1 MLRFL
6 SHRRPPSSVEFPAD
20 PAVLRP
26 FAPLNKTV
34 RISAPKCT
42 LNPRPSHDT
51 EPLHPRKHRLPVST
65 YLPTIPIHSLTL
77 IQFP

>member
-6 SHRRPPSSVEFPAD
+6 SHRRLPSSVEFPAD

-42 LNPRPSHDT
+42 LNPRPSHHT
-51 EPLHPRKHRLPVST
+51 QPVHPRNIVCH
-65 YLPTIPIHSLTL
+65 LPTIPIHSLTL

>member
-6 SHRRPPSSVEFPAD
+6 SHRHLPWSVEFPAD

-34 RISAPKCT
+34 RISAPKVHPKPET
-42 LNPRPSHDT
+42 KPRYSARSPSQ
-51 EPLHPRKHRLPVST
+51 HRPPVST